1 MSVPQIAVE
10 QFTLGITRFG
20 FQLFDLGINV
30 AVADQ
35 NIGPAI
41 VVEIEEPATPSQ
53 KLRVRAQPRGERG
66 ILEVARALIVVERR
80 GVAGEIGL
88 DQIEVSIQI
97 VIRRGNPH
105 AGLRLSV
112 RAQGTPRFHGD
123 VFQRSILFFVIESAG
138 SRVISHVNIRPTVII
153 KIGSEHAQSISPV
166 RAKDS
171 SGLGNVGKRAVATV
185 VVKNIFPALQ
195 PRRSARYQHT
205 FIKARPR
212 FRHGRCGQV
221 QVDVIANEKV
231 EPAIAIVIDK
241 RTAGVPTRA
250 LARHARLLAYVGE
263 SPVTIV
269 VIQNILAVIRY
280 EQILP
285 PVVVVIADANALAP
299 ARVPYSRLGGN
310 VGEGAIAIVTE
321 KMRSGFAARGKAFEP
336 RTIHQENVEPAVVV
350 IIIKSDTTAGRFK

>member
-1 MSVPQIAVE
+1 MSVAQIPVK

-20 FQLFDLGINV
+20 VELFDIGINV

-41 VVEIEEPATPSQ
+41 VVEIQESAAPSQ
-53 KLRVRAQPRGERG
+53 KLRVRAQPRGKRG
-66 ILEVARALIVVERR
+66 VLEVARALIVVERR
-80 GVAGEIGL
+80 GVTGEIGL
-88 DQIEVSIQI
+88 HQIQVSIQI

-105 AGLRLSV
+105 PGLRLAV
-112 RAQGTPRFHGD
+112 RAQGTPGFDGD
-123 VFQRSILFFVIESAG
+123 VFERSILLVVIESAG
-138 SRVISHVNIRPTVII
+138 SRVIGHVDIGPAVII

-171 SGLGNVGKRAVATV
+171 SGLGNVGKRAVAVV

-195 PRRSARYQHT
+195 TRRTARYQHT
-205 FIKARPR
+205 FIKARTR

-221 QVDVIANEKV
+221 HVDVIGNEKV
-231 EPAIAIVIDK
+231 EAAIAIVIDK
-241 RTAGVPTRA
+241 RTTGVPTRA
-250 LARHARLLAYVGE
+250 PARHTRPLAHVGE

-269 VIQNILAVIRY
+269 AIQNILAVISY

-285 PVVVVIADANALAP
+285 PVVVVVADANALAP

-336 RTIHQENVEPAVVV
+336 RTIYQENIEPAVVV
-350 IIIKSDTTAGRFK
+350 IIIKSNTAAGGFK